1 MTTLPQ
7 TSPMRLPRPA
17 SSHLAIP
24 TAGPIGPAQ
33 QVNSANTLTAM
44 DVWRVIR
51 ANLWLIIGLLVLS
64 SVGGY
69 FLNQWLLTH
78 YPRYT
83 STILLSVRP
92 VQDIPYVGG
101 DDSSINVHE

>member
-24 TAGPIGPAQ
+24 TSGAIGPAQ
-33 QVNSANTLTAM
+33 PVQSAGNSMTAQ

-51 ANLWLIIGLLVLS
+51 ANLWLIIGLVVLAA
-64 SVGGY
+64 GAGY
-69 FLNQWLLTH
+69 LLNQWLLTH

-83 STILLSVRP
+83 STVLIQVRS
-92 VQDIPYVGG
+92 VQDIPYV
-101 DDSSINVHE
+101 